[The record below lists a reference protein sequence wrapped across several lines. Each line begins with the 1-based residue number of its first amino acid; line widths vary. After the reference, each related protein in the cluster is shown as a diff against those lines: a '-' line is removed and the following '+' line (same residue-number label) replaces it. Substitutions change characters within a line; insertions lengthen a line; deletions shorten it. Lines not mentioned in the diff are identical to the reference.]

1 MRTPALLLAASLC
14 LGAEYDKSLALQLQY
29 SPLLHAKEQ
38 KIMASKALIGAEAV
52 YKNPVI
58 SIGANDLL
66 LNKDFLSRD
75 KEAMQTQFIGITQ
88 EFESFGKLELK
99 EAILRTDTL
108 ILEYELEDLRIEL
121 YRQSA
126 LIGANIAFIQESIKF
141 LEQKRANVERAQE
154 FFAQSLALKENFAK
168 EMELQK
174 ALFSID
180 DKLLSLQDALS
191 QERNRCSAIAPD
203 LACENIAIE
212 PSYEAKE
219 SITETPKYKIFAL
232 KSKLL
237 TLKSDLEERKKFSNI
252 TATLSYNQRQ
262 KFEDYLFVSASFALP
277 LYGSE
282 EARAEAF
289 NLQERENTDLERQYL
304 QNASASYESG
314 MKRIAILKERM
325 EKLTALEQKYAQ
337 FTRYEEQ
344 SIAKAVTLAK
354 SLENQNLL
362 IDLHLQKLQYAFELT
377 KTKLELFSLTQ
388 ASLL

>member
-1 MRTPALLLAASLC
+1 MRTTALLLVASLC
-14 LGAEYDKSLALQLQY
+14 LGSEYDRSLALRLQDSQLLQ
-29 SPLLHAKEQ
+29 AKEQ
-38 KIMASKALIGAEAV
+38 KIKASKELIGAEAV

-88 EFESFGKLELK
+88 EFETFGKLELK
-99 EAILRTDTL
+99 EAIVRTDTL
-108 ILEYELEDLRIEL
+108 ILEYEFEDLRIEL

-126 LIGANIAFIQESIKF
+126 LIGANIAFIQESIRL
-141 LEQKRANVERAQE
+141 LEQKRANVERAQK
-154 FFAQSLALKENFAK
+154 FFAQSLALKESFAK

-180 DKLLSLQDALS
+180 DKLLSLQDALV
-191 QERNRCSAIAPD
+191 QEHNKCSAIAPA
-203 LACENIAIE
+203 LACENITTE
-212 PSYEAKE
+212 PSFEAKE
-219 SITETPKYKIFAL
+219 SITQSPKYKIFAL

-237 TLKSDLEERKKFSNI
+237 TLKGDLEERKKYSNI

-262 KFEDYLFVSASFALP
+262 KFQDYLFVSASFALP

-289 NLQERENTDLERQYL
+289 NLQERENADLKRQYL
-304 QNASASYESG
+304 QNASAAYESG
-314 MKRIAILKERM
+314 IKRIAILKERM
-325 EKLTALEQKYAQ
+325 DRLTTLEERYAQ
-337 FTRYEEQ
+337 FARYEEQ
-344 SIAKAVTLAK
+344 SITQALTLAK